1 MDFHSLSRRQLQAL
15 CKRNRIP
22 ANTTNIAMAD
32 ALQALQ
38 TVEGVDEIQEALQFQ
53 SPSKAEEVS
62 QKLPRSSRRTSARRG
77 SMSLC
82 RACPGCAGA
91 SEYSMVKKRAMEEE
105 EREKQES
112 PPEIPETPSASGHR
126 KTRASGT
133 PGTRRRAAKK
143 EKIKRLESL
152 FDAPETPFAPSPRT
166 TSTLQLLGT
175 PVEQE
180 EKAAPLRSYKR
191 RRSSCL
197 RKQREE
203 EIDSTPQNSKRSEV
217 LVKMAP
223 LAQEHAEDEDFRD
236 LTDVVASKAI
246 SGEKASTKL
255 LFDLTTTSFQPCPR
269 DTVKL
274 KEEFGGNVNAVVA
287 SKDINEGASLI
298 TEGIKKCQN
307 ETTGEVNFLGSGSNV
322 TNPKAEGQNSE
333 LRSVVELHQNFRKAS
348 KERDQQHDLQLTNLD
363 CSPMRGLVECEG
375 TKRRTMEDGRTNS
388 DDRRQ
393 DFSCQLPANGATEK
407 ESNQFSCEFPASC
420 PPSIILNCKANG
432 DSSEP
437 KANQELVAASGQLLL
452 KGTRNSLDLEANP
465 DVYWEFPAI
474 DYNSC
479 DDPGQ
484 FPATGYQIRPAS
496 ELLDNIRS
504 NDPKSKPCSVDVRVE
519 SSSKLLASNHQTPAT
534 SETPCLDD
542 QKGSTDVAVPKIEFS
557 GETMDP
563 LNQIPLE
570 SVGPDGRCEL
580 DGNGDETNLDQCDI
594 LKHNINSS
602 NQQAIA
608 ETSCAVSKFS
618 GEIPATLGFDGC
630 EDVTGEISIGRNP
643 ESDSIPETASSSCL
657 QIALPC
663 SILQSS
669 LSTESPAMIHSGM
682 RDLIGNLQ
690 YPPPNPGMQSPQA
703 TRSPAKISI
712 KVGNPLDVT
721 ESEAR
726 IPANG
731 IEQKI
736 SLSDPS
742 LNTLVATIP
751 TKAGKLIEKLPEI
764 NSSADKFHDIG
775 AGLVE
780 LEGGSKE
787 VKWRHEPINTCRE
800 EGIAARAQTKA
811 EKHSV
816 KEDLDSLSMRKL
828 KMLYKK
834 RRKRMSLTSLT
845 VDERKEEN
853 EVKIEEGEQ
862 TNQKSYLNGLSLR
875 KLRTMCKVAAKNNGK
890 ILREDKVNKPNRRP
904 I

>member
-1 MDFHSLSRRQLQAL
+1 MDFHSLSRRQLQSL

-38 TVEGVDEIQEALQFQ
+38 TVEGVNEIQEALQFQ
-53 SPSKAEEVS
+53 SPSKAEEGS
-62 QKLPRSSRRTSARRG
+62 QELPRSSRRTSARRG
-77 SMSLC
+77 PISLC
-82 RACPGCAGA
+82 RACPGCAGT
-91 SEYSMVKKRAMEEE
+91 SEYSLVKKRAMEEE

-112 PPEIPETPSASGHR
+112 RAKIPETPSASGHR

-175 PVEQE
+175 PVEEE
-180 EKAAPLRSYKR
+180 EKAAPLRSHKR
-191 RRSSCL
+191 RRSCCP
-197 RKQREE
+197 RKQREG
-203 EIDSTPQNSKRSEV
+203 EIDSTLQESKRLEV

-236 LTDVVASKAI
+236 LTDVVASKAVF
-246 SGEKASTKL
+246 GEKASTKL
-255 LFDLTTTSFQPCPR
+255 LFDLTTTSFQPYRR
-269 DTVKL
+269 DTVEL

-298 TEGIKKCQN
+298 TQGIKKCQN
-307 ETTGEVNFLGSGSNV
+307 EATGEVNSLGSGSNV
-322 TNPKAEGQNSE
+322 TNPKAECQNSE

-348 KERDQQHDLQLTNLD
+348 KERDQQQDLRLTNLD
-363 CSPMRGLVECEG
+363 CSPMRVLVECKG
-375 TKRRTMEDGRTNS
+375 TKRRAVEDGRTNS
-388 DDRRQ
+388 HDRYQ
-393 DFSCQLPANGATEK
+393 NSSCQLLANGATEK
-407 ESNQFSCEFPASC
+407 VSNQFSCEFPATC
-420 PPSIILNCKANG
+420 PPSIILNWKANG

-465 DVYWEFPAI
+465 DVSCEFPAI

-496 ELLDNIRS
+496 ELLDNNGS
-504 NDPKSKPCSVDVRVE
+504 NDPKLKPCSVDPWME
-519 SSSKLLASNHQTPAT
+519 NSSELPASNHQTPAT
-534 SETPCLDD
+534 SEIPHLDD
-542 QKGSTDVAVPKIEFS
+542 QKGITDVAVPKIEFS
-557 GETMDP
+557 GETMDTC
-563 LNQIPLE
+563 NQIPLE
-570 SVGPDGRCEL
+570 SVGSDSRCDS
-580 DGNGDETNLDQCDI
+580 DGNGEETNLDQCDI
-594 LKHNINSS
+594 PKHDINSS
-602 NQQAIA
+602 NQQVTA
-608 ETSCAVSKFS
+608 EISCAASKFS
-618 GEIPATLGFDGC
+618 GETPATLGFDGC
-630 EDVTGEISIGRNP
+630 EDVTGEILIGRNP
-643 ESDSIPETASSSCL
+643 ESENIPETASSPCL

-669 LSTESPAMIHSGM
+669 LSTESSAVIHSGIGDLV
-682 RDLIGNLQ
+682 RDLL

-703 TRSPAKISI
+703 TGSPAKISI
-712 KVGNPLDVT
+712 EVGDPLDAT
-721 ESEAR
+721 ESEAG

-736 SLSDPS
+736 SLPDPS

-751 TKAGKLIEKLPEI
+751 TKAGDLIKKLPEVI
-764 NSSADKFHDIG
+764 SFSDKFHDIG
-775 AGLVE
+775 AGLME

-787 VKWRHEPINTCRE
+787 VKWRHEPISACRE
-800 EGIAARAQTKA
+800 EGIAARPQTRA
-811 EKHSV
+811 EKHSA
-816 KEDLDSLSMRKL
+816 KADLDSWSIRKL

-845 VDERKEEN
+845 VEERKEEK
-853 EVKIEEGEQ
+853 EVKIEGEQ

-875 KLRTMCKVAAKNNGK
+875 KLRTMYKVAAKNNGK
-890 ILREDKVNKPNRRP
+890 TSEP
-904 I
+904 